1 MSIYPLLCLD
11 ISTPVGSFA
20 LLGEQGLL
28 ARRSGEDPAQR
39 AERLYTIVREMLES
53 CALAPSGLGAVAV
66 AAGPGSFTGLRIAA
80 STAKTLAWA
89 EGKPLFAAG
98 SLKSLAYGA
107 AEPGL
112 PVCASFDA
120 GQRELYAACY
130 QWPDLSGP
138 AQELLAP
145 CVLSVEQ
152 MRRSLSGLAADRK
165 IICAGQGF
173 RKWENELLSG
183 SGGSLQRV
191 PENLDLPDAACLGR
205 LVLSAPELYR
215 VEEAGT
221 FEPFYVRVGQAAL
234 RLKQ

>member
-1 MSIYPLLCLD
+1 MNLYPLLCLD
-11 ISTPVGSFA
+11 TSTPVGSFA

-28 ARRSGEDPAQR
+28 ARRSGADPAQR
-39 AERLYTIVREMLES
+39 AERLYSNLREMLDS
-53 CALAPSGLGAVAV
+53 CGLTLSGIGGVAV

-89 EGKPLFAAG
+89 AGKPLYAAG
-98 SLKSLAYGA
+98 SLLTLAYGA

-130 QWPDLSGP
+130 LWPGLSGP

-145 CVLSVEQ
+145 CVLSVEK
-152 MRRSLSGLAADRK
+152 MRPCLAGLSAEQSIL
-165 IICAGQGF
+165 CAGQGF
-173 RKWENELLSG
+173 RKWEKELLSG
-183 SGGSLQRV
+183 SGGRLRRATPDQ
-191 PENLDLPDAACLGR
+191 DLPDAVCLGR
-205 LVLSAPELYR
+205 LVSAAPELYR
-215 VEEAGT
+215 VAEIET